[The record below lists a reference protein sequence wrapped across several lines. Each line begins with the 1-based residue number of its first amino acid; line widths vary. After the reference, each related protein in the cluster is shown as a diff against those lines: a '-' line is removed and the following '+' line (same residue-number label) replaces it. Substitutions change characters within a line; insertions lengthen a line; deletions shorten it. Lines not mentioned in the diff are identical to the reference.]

1 MAAKSDG
8 AAVAVEDDNPPR
20 ILSEPG
26 QATPATA
33 TDTDADA
40 ASTTAVS
47 GAAVSRP
54 RRGPSGGKAYTLLD
68 CCWVLCAL
76 LVFFSDGA
84 TDLWLAADYYLRD
97 DYWWFGL
104 TLVFVVV
111 PSAVVQVLSF
121 RWFVYDYTE
130 LSAAD
135 GATRAVGEETG
146 DAALGTKDSDPRG
159 AVAVAAAAN
168 AVNSTAVSAS
178 SCPSVAAQRGESP
191 RKCCTVCMWVFQ
203 TALHALQLGQVWRY
217 IHALYLGAQS
227 RWHSQ
232 RSHQR
237 FYWRLMFESA
247 DITMLRLLE
256 AFLKSAPQL
265 VLQLSIM
272 IHGNTVLPLQG
283 LSASASLVSLAW
295 MIASYQKVLRDSRDD
310 KLPMSYKAVIAQIL
324 WHLFTI
330 GARTVAFALFASVFQ
345 LYFGIFIVSHWCI
358 MTFWIIQ
365 GETDFCMSKWEE
377 IIYNMVV
384 GIIYIFCWFNVKE
397 GPSRLRMTVYYTV
410 TLAENVALTAAWY
423 TYRSPH
429 TSDSYA
435 LIVVC
440 LVACSFALGTFFMLV
455 YYCWLHPD
463 GPVLGTNWGGCVDEG
478 IASASGVVGVI
489 DACLTPS
496 QGSQTDMVITSPPR
510 TLPRTKDTSDM
521 VPGEQER
528 DKERDRDSCLP
539 VFQVRPSPSSSPALL
554 HRTSSSQE
562 GPVIRIDLPRKRYPA
577 WDAHFIDRRLRKTI
591 LLLETTSAV
600 SPRIQYRSSMMGSKE
615 VLEYETTV

>member
-1 MAAKSDG
+1 M
-8 AAVAVEDDNPPR
+8 
-20 ILSEPG
+20 SE
-26 QATPATA
+26 
-33 TDTDADA
+33 
-40 ASTTAVS
+40 S
-47 GAAVSRP
+47 
-54 RRGPSGGKAYTLLD
+54 
-68 CCWVLCAL
+68 
-76 LVFFSDGA
+76 
-84 TDLWLAADYYLRD
+84 
-97 DYWWFGL
+97 
-104 TLVFVVV
+104 
-111 PSAVVQVLSF
+111 
-121 RWFVYDYTE
+121 
-130 LSAAD
+130 
-135 GATRAVGEETG
+135 
-146 DAALGTKDSDPRG
+146 DSD
-159 AVAVAAAAN
+159 
-168 AVNSTAVSAS
+168 
-178 SCPSVAAQRGESP
+178 
-191 RKCCTVCMWVFQ
+191 
-203 TALHALQLGQVWRY
+203 RY

-227 RWHSQ
+227 RWHSNGP
-232 RSHQR
+232 RRH
-237 FYWRLMFESA
+237 FHWRLMFESA

-272 IHGNTVLPLQG
+272 IHGNVVLPLQG

-310 KLPMSYKAVIAQIL
+310 KLPMSYKAVIAQML
-324 WHLFTI
+324 WHFFTI

-397 GPSRLRMTVYYTV
+397 GPSRFRMIVYYSV

-423 TYRSPH
+423 TYRGTHP
-429 TSDSYA
+429 SDSYA
-435 LIVVC
+435 LVVVC

-463 GPVLGTNWGGCVDEG
+463 GPILGSQWGGCVDEG
-478 IASASGVVGVI
+478 VVSTGGVVGVI

-510 TLPRTKDTSDM
+510 TLPRTKDTGEP
-521 VPGEQER
+521 VPGER
-528 DKERDRDSCLP
+528 DKERDSCLP

-554 HRTSSSQE
+554 HRTSSSSRAPE

-591 LLLETTSAV
+591 LLLETSSAV

>member
-1 MAAKSDG
+1 MHQLW
-8 AAVAVEDDNPPR
+8 N
-20 ILSEPG
+20 
-26 QATPATA
+26 
-33 TDTDADA
+33 
-40 ASTTAVS
+40 
-47 GAAVSRP
+47 
-54 RRGPSGGKAYTLLD
+54 GKY
-68 CCWVLCAL
+68 
-76 LVFFSDGA
+76 
-84 TDLWLAADYYLRD
+84 
-97 DYWWFGL
+97 
-104 TLVFVVV
+104 
-111 PSAVVQVLSF
+111 Q
-121 RWFVYDYTE
+121 
-130 LSAAD
+130 
-135 GATRAVGEETG
+135 
-146 DAALGTKDSDPRG
+146 
-159 AVAVAAAAN
+159 
-168 AVNSTAVSAS
+168 
-178 SCPSVAAQRGESP
+178 
-191 RKCCTVCMWVFQ
+191 
-203 TALHALQLGQVWRY
+203 WRY

-227 RWHSQ
+227 RWHSNGYLL
-232 RSHQR
+232 H
-237 FYWRLMFESA
+237 FHWRLMFESA

-310 KLPMSYKAVIAQIL
+310 KMPMSYKAVIAQML
-324 WHLFTI
+324 WHFFTI

-345 LYFGIFIVSHWCI
+345 LYFGIFIVSHWCV

-397 GPSRLRMTVYYTV
+397 GPSRFRMTLYYSVTV
-410 TLAENVALTAAWY
+410 AENIALTAAWY
-423 TYRSPH
+423 TYRGPL
-429 TSDSYA
+429 TSDSSA
-435 LIVVC
+435 LVVVC
-440 LVACSFALGTFFMLV
+440 LVACSSALGTFFMLF

-463 GPVLGTNWGGCVDEG
+463 GPVLGSQWGGCVDEG
-478 IASASGVVGVI
+478 VVGSGGVVGVI

-510 TLPRTKDTSDM
+510 TLPRTKDTGEPA
-521 VPGEQER
+521 PGER
-528 DKERDRDSCLP
+528 DRDRDRDSCLP

-554 HRTSSSQE
+554 HRNSSLSRAQE

-577 WDAHFIDRRLRKTI
+577 WDAHFIDRRIRKTI
-591 LLLETTSAV
+591 LLLETTSTV

>member
-8 AAVAVEDDNPPR
+8 AAVSVEDDNTPR
-20 ILSEPG
+20 SLSEPG
-26 QATPATA
+26 NPA
-33 TDTDADA
+33 
-40 ASTTAVS
+40 V
-47 GAAVSRP
+47 RP
-54 RRGPSGGKAYTLLD
+54 RCSAAGGKPYTLLD

-84 TDLWLAADYYLRD
+84 TDLWLAADYYLRG

-121 RWFVYDYTE
+121 RWFVYDYSD
-130 LSAAD
+130 LSGGD
-135 GATRAVGEETG
+135 GAASGSGTG
-146 DAALGTKDSDPRG
+146 AAAAGAAAGGAAAAGDSTLSTKDSEQRG
-159 AVAVAAAAN
+159 VSAAAGNAAN
-168 AVNSTAVSAS
+168 ATTIYT
-178 SCPSVAAQRGESP
+178 
-191 RKCCTVCMWVFQ
+191 CCTVCMWVFQ
-203 TALHALQLGQVWRY
+203 TVLHVLQLGQVWRY

-227 RWHSQ
+227 RWNSNRPRRHF
-232 RSHQR
+232 H
-237 FYWRLMFESA
+237 WRLMFESA

-272 IHGNTVLPLQG
+272 IHGNAVLPLQG

-310 KLPMSYKAVIAQIL
+310 KLPMSYKAVITQML
-324 WHLFTI
+324 WHFFTI

-345 LYFGIFIVSHWCI
+345 LYFGIFIVSHWCV

-397 GPSRLRMTVYYTV
+397 GPSRFRMTVYYSV

-423 TYRSPH
+423 TYRGPH

-435 LIVVC
+435 LVVVC

-463 GPVLGTNWGGCVDEG
+463 GPVLGSQWGGCVDEG
-478 IASASGVVGVI
+478 VVGAGGVAGVI

-510 TLPRTKDTSDM
+510 TLPRTKDTGEP
-521 VPGEQER
+521 VPG
-528 DKERDRDSCLP
+528 ERDRDSCLP

-554 HRTSSSQE
+554 HRTSSSSRAQE

-591 LLLETTSAV
+591 LLLETTSAI

>member
-1 MAAKSDG
+1 MK
-8 AAVAVEDDNPPR
+8 E
-20 ILSEPG
+20 
-26 QATPATA
+26 
-33 TDTDADA
+33 
-40 ASTTAVS
+40 
-47 GAAVSRP
+47 
-54 RRGPSGGKAYTLLD
+54 TLD
-68 CCWVLCAL
+68 
-76 LVFFSDGA
+76 
-84 TDLWLAADYYLRD
+84 
-97 DYWWFGL
+97 
-104 TLVFVVV
+104 
-111 PSAVVQVLSF
+111 
-121 RWFVYDYTE
+121 
-130 LSAAD
+130 
-135 GATRAVGEETG
+135 
-146 DAALGTKDSDPRG
+146 K
-159 AVAVAAAAN
+159 
-168 AVNSTAVSAS
+168 
-178 SCPSVAAQRGESP
+178 
-191 RKCCTVCMWVFQ
+191 
-203 TALHALQLGQVWRY
+203 Y

-227 RWHSQ
+227 RWHSDGP
-232 RSHQR
+232 RRH
-237 FYWRLMFESA
+237 FHWRLMFESA

-310 KLPMSYKAVIAQIL
+310 KLPMSYKAVITQML
-324 WHLFTI
+324 WHFFTI

-345 LYFGIFIVSHWCI
+345 LYFGIFIVSHWCV

-397 GPSRLRMTVYYTV
+397 GPSRFRMTVYYSV

-423 TYRSPH
+423 TYRGPH

-435 LIVVC
+435 LVVVC

-463 GPVLGTNWGGCVDEG
+463 GPVLGSQWGGCVDEG
-478 IASASGVVGVI
+478 AVGGGGVAGVI

-510 TLPRTKDTSDM
+510 TLPRTKDTGEP
-521 VPGEQER
+521 VPGERER
-528 DKERDRDSCLP
+528 DRDRDSCLP

-554 HRTSSSQE
+554 HRTSSSSRAQE

>member
-8 AAVAVEDDNPPR
+8 AAVSVEDDNTPR
-20 ILSEPG
+20 SLSEPG
-26 QATPATA
+26 NPTA
-33 TDTDADA
+33 
-40 ASTTAVS
+40 
-47 GAAVSRP
+47 RP
-54 RRGPSGGKAYTLLD
+54 RCTAAGGKPYTLLD

-84 TDLWLAADYYLRD
+84 TDLWLAADYYLRGD
-97 DYWWFGL
+97 HWWFGL

-121 RWFVYDYTE
+121 RWFVYDYSD
-130 LSAAD
+130 LSSGDGAASGSGSSAAAAAA
-135 GATRAVGEETG
+135 GAAG
-146 DAALGTKDSDPRG
+146 AAGGSATLADSTLSTKDSDQRG
-159 AVAVAAAAN
+159 GSAAALNAN
-168 AVNSTAVSAS
+168 VTPVYTSSAPPATAARTV
-178 SCPSVAAQRGESP
+178 PPQR
-191 RKCCTVCMWVFQ
+191 CCTVCMWVFQ
-203 TALHALQLGQVWRY
+203 TVLHVLQLGQVWRY

-227 RWHSQ
+227 RWHSNGP
-232 RSHQR
+232 RRH
-237 FYWRLMFESA
+237 FHWRLMFESA

-310 KLPMSYKAVIAQIL
+310 KLPMSYKAVIAQML
-324 WHLFTI
+324 WHFFTI

-345 LYFGIFIVSHWCI
+345 LYFGIFIVSHWCV

-397 GPSRLRMTVYYTV
+397 GPSRFRMTVYYSV

-423 TYRSPH
+423 TYRGPH

-435 LIVVC
+435 LVVVC

-463 GPVLGTNWGGCVDEG
+463 GPVLGSQWGGCVDEG
-478 IASASGVVGVI
+478 VVGAGGVAGVI

-510 TLPRTKDTSDM
+510 TLPRTKDTGEP
-521 VPGEQER
+521 VPGERER
-528 DKERDRDSCLP
+528 DKERDKDSCLP

-554 HRTSSSQE
+554 HRTSSSSRAQE

>member
-20 ILSEPG
+20 SLSEPG
-26 QATPATA
+26 HAAAAAT
-33 TDTDADA
+33 A
-40 ASTTAVS
+40 ASTP
-47 GAAVSRP
+47 AAAAGP
-54 RRGPSGGKAYTLLD
+54 RRGPAGGEAYTLLD

-121 RWFVYDYTE
+121 RWFVYDYAE
-130 LSAAD
+130 LSGAAA
-135 GATRAVGEETG
+135 ATC
-146 DAALGTKDSDPRG
+146 DAASGTKDSEPRDG
-159 AVAVAAAAN
+159 GAAAAAAAGTAGN
-168 AVNSTAVSAS
+168 AANATAAPAP
-178 SCPSVAAQRGESP
+178 SCTERGGRP
-191 RKCCTVCMWVFQ
+191 RRCCTVCMWLFQ
-203 TALHALQLGQVWRY
+203 SVLHVLQLGQVWRY

-227 RWHSQ
+227 RWHGDDS
-232 RSHQR
+232 RHR
-237 FYWRLMFESA
+237 FHWRLMFESA

-272 IHGNTVLPLQG
+272 IHGNAVLPLQG

-397 GPSRLRMTVYYTV
+397 GPSRLRMTVYYAV

-423 TYRSPH
+423 TYRGPH

-435 LIVVC
+435 LVVVC

-463 GPVLGTNWGGCVDEG
+463 GPVLGTNWAGCVDEG
-478 IASASGVVGVI
+478 MVGAGGVAGVI

-510 TLPRTKDTSDM
+510 TLPRTKDTGDM

-528 DKERDRDSCLP
+528 DRDRDRDSCLP

>member
-1 MAAKSDG
+1 A
-8 AAVAVEDDNPPR
+8 
-20 ILSEPG
+20 
-26 QATPATA
+26 
-33 TDTDADA
+33 
-40 ASTTAVS
+40 
-47 GAAVSRP
+47 
-54 RRGPSGGKAYTLLD
+54 GGKPYTLLD

-84 TDLWLAADYYLRD
+84 TDLWLAADYYLRG

-121 RWFVYDYTE
+121 RWFVYDYSDLSCGDDACGAAAAGDYT
-130 LSAAD
+130 LSTKDSGGSAA
-135 GATRAVGEETG
+135 VG
-146 DAALGTKDSDPRG
+146 DAA
-159 AVAVAAAAN
+159 N
-168 AVNSTAVSAS
+168 ATPVGAS
-178 SCPSVAAQRGESP
+178 SAPPATAGIKGTP
-191 RKCCTVCMWVFQ
+191 RSCCTVCMWVFQ
-203 TALHALQLGQVWRY
+203 TVLHVLQLGQVWRY

-227 RWHSQ
+227 RWHGDGP
-232 RSHQR
+232 RRH
-237 FYWRLMFESA
+237 FHWRLMFESA

-272 IHGNTVLPLQG
+272 IHGNIVLPLQAAITHTDKLTSHVNCVFNG
-283 LSASASLVSLAW
+283 RKLKMSLQLLPSHSLA
-295 MIASYQKVLRDSRDD
+295 AFTSKEYCSRC
-310 KLPMSYKAVIAQIL
+310 V
-324 WHLFTI
+324 
-330 GARTVAFALFASVFQ
+330 
-345 LYFGIFIVSHWCI
+345 

-397 GPSRLRMTVYYTV
+397 GPSRLRMTVYYSV

-423 TYRSPH
+423 TYRGPH

-435 LIVVC
+435 LVVVC

-463 GPVLGTNWGGCVDEG
+463 GPVLGSQWGGCVDDG
-478 IASASGVVGVI
+478 GVSAGGVAGVI

-510 TLPRTKDTSDM
+510 TLPRTKDTGEP
-521 VPGEQER
+521 VPGER
-528 DKERDRDSCLP
+528 DKDRDRDSCLP
-539 VFQVRPSPSSSPALL
+539 IFQVRPSPSSSPALL
-554 HRTSSSQE
+554 HRTSSSSRALD

-591 LLLETTSAV
+591 LLLETTSAA

>member
-8 AAVAVEDDNPPR
+8 AAVSVEDDIPPR
-20 ILSEPG
+20 SASESG
-26 QATPATA
+26 LPAA
-33 TDTDADA
+33 
-40 ASTTAVS
+40 
-47 GAAVSRP
+47 RP
-54 RRGPSGGKAYTLLD
+54 RCSAAAAAAAGGGKPYTLLD

-84 TDLWLAADYYLRD
+84 TDLWLAADYYLRG

-121 RWFVYDYTE
+121 RWFVYDYSE
-130 LSAAD
+130 LSGGGD
-135 GATRAVGEETG
+135 GAGSGAEGAAATG
-146 DAALGTKDSDPRG
+146 DGAFSTKDSDSAATGNAANATPLYTTS
-159 AVAVAAAAN
+159 VPAAAADR
-168 AVNSTAVSAS
+168 A
-178 SCPSVAAQRGESP
+178 GGP
-191 RKCCTVCMWVFQ
+191 RRCCTVCMWVFQ
-203 TALHALQLGQVWRY
+203 TVLHVLQLGQVWRY

-227 RWHSQ
+227 RWHSSGP
-232 RSHQR
+232 RRH
-237 FYWRLMFESA
+237 FHWRLMFESA

-272 IHGNTVLPLQG
+272 IHGNAVLPLQG
-283 LSASASLVSLAW
+283 EPGSASSCIVQTFWKKQLLTAAMLAL
-295 MIASYQKVLRDSRDD
+295 SFRCV
-310 KLPMSYKAVIAQIL
+310 
-324 WHLFTI
+324 
-330 GARTVAFALFASVFQ
+330 
-345 LYFGIFIVSHWCI
+345 

-397 GPSRLRMTVYYTV
+397 GPSRFRMTVYYSV

-423 TYRSPH
+423 TYRGPH

-435 LIVVC
+435 LVVVC

-463 GPVLGTNWGGCVDEG
+463 GPVLGSQWGGCVDEG
-478 IASASGVVGVI
+478 VVGAGGVAGVI

-510 TLPRTKDTSDM
+510 TLPRTKDTGEP
-521 VPGEQER
+521 VPGER
-528 DKERDRDSCLP
+528 DKDRDRDSCLP

-554 HRTSSSQE
+554 HRTSSSSRAQE

>member
-8 AAVAVEDDNPPR
+8 AAVSVEDDNTPGS
-20 ILSEPG
+20 LSEPG
-26 QATPATA
+26 NPA
-33 TDTDADA
+33 
-40 ASTTAVS
+40 S
-47 GAAVSRP
+47 GRP
-54 RRGPSGGKAYTLLD
+54 RCSAAGGKPYTLLD

-84 TDLWLAADYYLRD
+84 TDLWLAADYYLRG

-121 RWFVYDYTE
+121 RWFVYDYSD
-130 LSAAD
+130 LSC
-135 GATRAVGEETG
+135 G
-146 DAALGTKDSDPRG
+146 DAAASGSGDACGAAAVGDSTLSTKDSG
-159 AVAVAAAAN
+159 GSAAVGDAAN
-168 AVNSTAVSAS
+168 ATPVCTSSAL
-178 SCPSVAAQRGESP
+178 PATEGTKGTP
-191 RKCCTVCMWVFQ
+191 RSCCTVCMWVFQ
-203 TALHALQLGQVWRY
+203 TVLHVLQLGQVWRY

-227 RWHSQ
+227 RWHGDGP
-232 RSHQR
+232 RRH
-237 FYWRLMFESA
+237 FHWRLMFESA

-272 IHGNTVLPLQG
+272 IHGNIVLPLQG

-310 KLPMSYKAVIAQIL
+310 KLPMSYKAVITMML
-324 WHLFTI
+324 WHFFTI

-345 LYFGIFIVSHWCI
+345 LYFGIFIVSHWCV

-397 GPSRLRMTVYYTV
+397 GPSRLRMTVYYSV

-423 TYRSPH
+423 TYRGPH

-435 LIVVC
+435 LVVVC

-463 GPVLGTNWGGCVDEG
+463 GPVLGSQWGGCVDD
-478 IASASGVVGVI
+478 GVVSAGGVAGVI

-510 TLPRTKDTSDM
+510 TLPRTKDTGEP
-521 VPGEQER
+521 VPGER
-528 DKERDRDSCLP
+528 DKDRDRDSCLP
-539 VFQVRPSPSSSPALL
+539 IFQVRPSPSSSPALL
-554 HRTSSSQE
+554 HGTSSSSRAQD

>member
-8 AAVAVEDDNPPR
+8 AAVSVEDDNTPKS
-20 ILSEPG
+20 LSEPG
-26 QATPATA
+26 NPAA
-33 TDTDADA
+33 
-40 ASTTAVS
+40 
-47 GAAVSRP
+47 RP
-54 RRGPSGGKAYTLLD
+54 RCTAAGGKPYTLLD

-84 TDLWLAADYYLRD
+84 TDLWLAADYYLRG

-121 RWFVYDYTE
+121 RWFVYDYSD
-130 LSAAD
+130 LSGGD
-135 GATRAVGEETG
+135 GAASGSGTGAGAAV
-146 DAALGTKDSDPRG
+146 R
-159 AVAVAAAAN
+159 VA
-168 AVNSTAVSAS
+168 
-178 SCPSVAAQRGESP
+178 PPQR
-191 RKCCTVCMWVFQ
+191 CCTVCMWVFQ
-203 TALHALQLGQVWRY
+203 TVLHVLQLGQVWRY

-227 RWHSQ
+227 RWHSNGP
-232 RSHQR
+232 RRH
-237 FYWRLMFESA
+237 FHWRLMFESA

-310 KLPMSYKAVIAQIL
+310 KLPMSYKAVIAQML
-324 WHLFTI
+324 WHFFTI

-345 LYFGIFIVSHWCI
+345 LYFGIFIVSHWCV

-397 GPSRLRMTVYYTV
+397 GPSRFRMTVYYSV

-423 TYRSPH
+423 TYRGPH

-435 LIVVC
+435 LVVVC

-463 GPVLGTNWGGCVDEG
+463 GPVLGSQWGGCVDEG
-478 IASASGVVGVI
+478 VVGAGGVAGVI

-510 TLPRTKDTSDM
+510 TLPRTKDTGEP
-521 VPGEQER
+521 VPGERDR

-554 HRTSSSQE
+554 HRTSSSSRAQE

-591 LLLETTSAV
+591 LLLETSSAV

>member
-8 AAVAVEDDNPPR
+8 AAVSLEDDNPAGNASKP
-20 ILSEPG
+20 E
-26 QATPATA
+26 
-33 TDTDADA
+33 DA
-40 ASTTAVS
+40 AVGLRG
-47 GAAVSRP
+47 GAA
-54 RRGPSGGKAYTLLD
+54 GGKPYTPLD

-84 TDLWLAADYYLRD
+84 TDLWLAADYYLRE

-121 RWFVYDYTE
+121 RWFVYDYSE
-130 LSAAD
+130 LSGGD
-135 GATRAVGEETG
+135 GAATSGSETGAAAAAGAVGGAVTAG
-146 DAALGTKDSDPRG
+146 DGTLSTKDSDQRG
-159 AVAVAAAAN
+159 GSTAARN
-168 AVNSTAVSAS
+168 AVNATPIYTTSA
-178 SCPSVAAQRGESP
+178 PPATPGGAAAP
-191 RKCCTVCMWVFQ
+191 RRCCTVCMWGFQ
-203 TALHALQLGQVWRY
+203 TVLHVLQLGQVWRY
-217 IHALYLGAQS
+217 FHALYLGAQS
-227 RWHSQ
+227 HWHGSSP
-232 RSHQR
+232 RRH
-237 FYWRLMFESA
+237 FHWRLMFESA

-272 IHGNTVLPLQG
+272 IHGNAVLPLQ
-283 LSASASLVSLAW
+283 ASFNSSFLPTC
-295 MIASYQKVLRDSRDD
+295 IECGFRT
-310 KLPMSYKAVIAQIL
+310 LPMFLHKTPSPKMPTTPNAA
-324 WHLFTI
+324 
-330 GARTVAFALFASVFQ
+330 
-345 LYFGIFIVSHWCI
+345 LYFRCV

-397 GPSRLRMTVYYTV
+397 GPSRFRLIIYYSV

-423 TYRSPH
+423 TYRGPH
-429 TSDSYA
+429 TSDSSA
-435 LIVVC
+435 LVVVC

-463 GPVLGTNWGGCVDEG
+463 GPVLGSHWAGCVDEG
-478 IASASGVVGVI
+478 MVGAGGVVGVI

-510 TLPRTKDTSDM
+510 TLPRTKDTGEPI
-521 VPGEQER
+521 PG
-528 DKERDRDSCLP
+528 ERDRDSCLP
-539 VFQVRPSPSSSPALL
+539 IFQVRPSPSSSAALL
-554 HRTSSSQE
+554 QKASSRAPE

-591 LLLETTSAV
+591 LLVEASSAI

>member
-8 AAVAVEDDNPPR
+8 AAVSVEDDNTPR
-20 ILSEPG
+20 SLSEPG
-26 QATPATA
+26 LPAA
-33 TDTDADA
+33 
-40 ASTTAVS
+40 
-47 GAAVSRP
+47 RP
-54 RRGPSGGKAYTLLD
+54 RCTAAGGKPYTVLD

-84 TDLWLAADYYLRD
+84 TDLWLAADYYLRG

-121 RWFVYDYTE
+121 RWFVYDYSD
-130 LSAAD
+130 LSGGD
-135 GATRAVGEETG
+135 GAASGSGSGSGAVAAGAAGGAAAAG
-146 DAALGTKDSDPRG
+146 DSTLSTKDSDQSG
-159 AVAVAAAAN
+159 GSAAAVGNAN
-168 AVNSTAVSAS
+168 VAPVYTS
-178 SCPSVAAQRGESP
+178 SGPPAPAGRVGNPP
-191 RKCCTVCMWVFQ
+191 RCCTVCMWVFQ
-203 TALHALQLGQVWRY
+203 TVLHVLQLGQVWRY

-227 RWHSQ
+227 RWHSNKP
-232 RSHQR
+232 RRH
-237 FYWRLMFESA
+237 FHWRLMFESA

-272 IHGNTVLPLQG
+272 IHGNAVLPLQG

-310 KLPMSYKAVIAQIL
+310 KLPMSYKAVIAQML
-324 WHLFTI
+324 WHFFTI

-345 LYFGIFIVSHWCI
+345 LYFGIFIVSHWCV

-397 GPSRLRMTVYYTV
+397 GPSRFRMTVYYSV

-423 TYRSPH
+423 TYRGSH
-429 TSDSYA
+429 ASDSSA
-435 LIVVC
+435 LVVVC

-463 GPVLGTNWGGCVDEG
+463 GPVLGSQWAGCVDEG
-478 IASASGVVGVI
+478 VVGAGGVAGVI

-510 TLPRTKDTSDM
+510 TLPRTKDPGDP
-521 VPGEQER
+521 VPGER
-528 DKERDRDSCLP
+528 DRERDRDSVLP

-554 HRTSSSQE
+554 HRTSSSSRAQE

>member
-8 AAVAVEDDNPPR
+8 AAVSVEDDNTPR
-20 ILSEPG
+20 SASEAGIPAARARCT
-26 QATPATA
+26 ATPGSTPYTA
-33 TDTDADA
+33 
-40 ASTTAVS
+40 
-47 GAAVSRP
+47 
-54 RRGPSGGKAYTLLD
+54 LD

-84 TDLWLAADYYLRD
+84 TDLWLAADYYVRGN
-97 DYWWFGL
+97 YWWFGL

-121 RWFVYDYTE
+121 RWFVYDYSE
-130 LSAAD
+130 LSCGD
-135 GATRAVGEETG
+135 GASGSSAVATEATGEN
-146 DAALGTKDSDPRG
+146 ALSTKDSEQ
-159 AVAVAAAAN
+159 AAA
-168 AVNSTAVSAS
+168 VQPGSA
-178 SCPSVAAQRGESP
+178 PPAP
-191 RKCCTVCMWVFQ
+191 RRCCTVCMWIFQ
-203 TALHALQLGQVWRY
+203 SALHVLQLGQVWRY
-217 IHALYLGAQS
+217 IHTLYLGAQS
-227 RWHSQ
+227 RWHSNSS
-232 RSHQR
+232 RPRRHLH
-237 FYWRLMFESA
+237 WRLMFESA

-272 IHGNTVLPLQG
+272 IHGNGVLPLQEEQLSFLPFSTNCICGFCVPHSFCGYFCTSMPCFCGG
-283 LSASASLVSLAW
+283 LVDLCV
-295 MIASYQKVLRDSRDD
+295 
-310 KLPMSYKAVIAQIL
+310 
-324 WHLFTI
+324 
-330 GARTVAFALFASVFQ
+330 
-345 LYFGIFIVSHWCI
+345 

-397 GPSRLRMTVYYTV
+397 GPSRFRMTVYYSV

-423 TYRSPH
+423 TYRGPH
-429 TSDSYA
+429 TSDSSA
-435 LIVVC
+435 LVVVC
-440 LVACSFALGTFFMLV
+440 LVACSFALGTFFMLL

-463 GPVLGTNWGGCVDEG
+463 GPVIGSQWGGCVDEG
-478 IASASGVVGVI
+478 VVGAGGVAGVI

-510 TLPRTKDTSDM
+510 TLPRTKGDSGEPT
-521 VPGEQER
+521 PGDRE
-528 DKERDRDSCLP
+528 RDSCLP
-539 VFQVRPSPSSSPALL
+539 VFQVRPSPASSPALL
-554 HRTSSSQE
+554 HRTSSSSRQE

-600 SPRIQYRSSMMGSKE
+600 SPRIQYRSSLMGSKE

>member
-8 AAVAVEDDNPPR
+8 AAVAVEDDNTPR
-20 ILSEPG
+20 SLSEQG
-26 QATPATA
+26 NPAA
-33 TDTDADA
+33 RPRC
-40 ASTTAVS
+40 
-47 GAAVSRP
+47 GAA
-54 RRGPSGGKAYTLLD
+54 GGKPYTLLD

-84 TDLWLAADYYLRD
+84 TDLWLAADYYLRG

-121 RWFVYDYTE
+121 RWFVYDYSD
-130 LSAAD
+130 LSGGD
-135 GATRAVGEETG
+135 GAASG
-146 DAALGTKDSDPRG
+146 
-159 AVAVAAAAN
+159 
-168 AVNSTAVSAS
+168 SAS
-178 SCPSVAAQRGESP
+178 GRVGGP
-191 RKCCTVCMWVFQ
+191 RRCCTACMWVFQ
-203 TALHALQLGQVWRY
+203 TVLHVLQLGQVWRY

-227 RWHSQ
+227 RWHSNGP
-232 RSHQR
+232 RHH
-237 FYWRLMFESA
+237 FHWRLMFESA

-272 IHGNTVLPLQG
+272 IHGNAVLPLQG

-310 KLPMSYKAVIAQIL
+310 KLPMSYKAVIAQML
-324 WHLFTI
+324 WHFFTI

-397 GPSRLRMTVYYTV
+397 GPSRFRMTVYYSV

-423 TYRSPH
+423 TYRGPH

-435 LIVVC
+435 LVVVC

-463 GPVLGTNWGGCVDEG
+463 GPVLGSHWGGCVDEG
-478 IASASGVVGVI
+478 VVGAGGVVGVI

-510 TLPRTKDTSDM
+510 TLPRTKDTGEM
-521 VPGEQER
+521 VPGEQDR
-528 DKERDRDSCLP
+528 DRERDRDSCLP

-554 HRTSSSQE
+554 HRTSSSSRAQE